1 MCHSENIYG
10 DKHKKQPDARKQ
22 FKHPILC
29 VVFCQMFFMFIALLW
44 AKCSLLH
51 QLALTANVQSL

>member
-10 DKHKKQPDARKQ
+10 DKHKKQPDARKR

-29 VVFCQMFFMFIALLW
+29 VVVCLMFFMFIALLW

-51 QLALTANVQSL
+51 Q